1 MYSKASATLHGSG
14 TEESRPAR
22 LYTELLHIAREL
34 PVPLPGRA
42 ARVLEL
48 AALTDPG
55 PHDAAELARW
65 TDPRMEAFFFRSGP
79 SPA

>member
-1 MYSKASATLHGSG
+1 M
-14 TEESRPAR
+14 
-22 LYTELLHIAREL
+22 
-34 PVPLPGRA
+34 PLPSRA

-55 PHDAAELARW
+55 CPDDARELARW
-65 TDPRMEAFFFRSGP
+65 TDPRAEAFFFRSGP